1 MPNSHEHV
9 IQHYGSLVASEADF
23 LGQSGK
29 ILNEAKA
36 DRMVAD
42 YDLIRG
48 IANAEAAEMVLNA
61 RRFVDTCKEKWI
73 FYDKVTDEL
82 DD

>member
-1 MPNSHEHV
+1 MEGWWP
-9 IQHYGSLVASEADF
+9 SEADF

-42 YDLIRG
+42 YDLVRG
-48 IANAEAAEMVLNA
+48 VANAEAAEMVLNA
-61 RRFVDTCKEKWI
+61 RKFVDACKEKWN